1 MLAGHAASYWR
12 EPPERT
18 AVPDSHRGLLSSDRP
33 LADAYDCAML
43 DLDGV
48 VYVGPHAVEGVP
60 ALLDRA
66 RGQGMTLAF
75 VTNNASRTPQSV
87 AAHLNELG
95 VEAAASDVV
104 TSAQAAAR
112 ELSARLDPG
121 AKILV
126 IGGEGL
132 RVALEEQGLTC
143 VNRADEHPAAVVQ
156 GFDRSVGWE
165 QLAEATYAVHAG
177 ALWVAANLDLTVPTA
192 GGIAPGN
199 GTLVNAVAVAANVR
213 PAVVAGKPYRP
224 LFDETV
230 RRIASERPLVVGDR
244 LDTDIEGARNCDA
257 DSLLVMTGVTDP
269 PALCRAR
276 PEQRPSY
283 LAWTLDAL
291 FDEHHAP
298 VRHGETFELGGWQVA
313 VRDQRLVADEHGADR
328 GDALRAAASAA
339 WAWYDEDST
348 ARDDATLDGC
358 DADWLQP

>member
-1 MLAGHAASYWR
+1 
-12 EPPERT
+12 
-18 AVPDSHRGLLSSDRP
+18 VPDSRRGLLSSDRP
-33 LADAYDCAML
+33 LVDAYDCAML

-66 RGQGMTLAF
+66 RAQGMTLAF

-104 TSAQAAAR
+104 TAAQAAAR
-112 ELSARLDPG
+112 ELAARLDPG
-121 AKILV
+121 AKVLV

-132 RVALEEQGLTC
+132 RVALGEQGLTC
-143 VNRADEHPAAVVQ
+143 VDRADEDPAAVVQ

-165 QLAEATYAVHAG
+165 QLAEGAYAIRAG
-177 ALWVAANLDLTVPTA
+177 ALWVASNLDLTVPTV

-199 GTLVNAVAVAANVR
+199 GSLVNAVAAAVDAR

-230 RRIASERPLVVGDR
+230 RRIGPERPLVVGDR
-244 LDTDIEGARNCDA
+244 LDTDIEGANNCDA
-257 DSLLVMTGVTDP
+257 DSLLVMTGVTDLP
-269 PALCRAR
+269 TLCRAR
-276 PEQRPSY
+276 PQERPSY
-283 LAWTLDAL
+283 LAWTLAGL
-291 FDEHHAP
+291 FDAQPAP
-298 VRHGETFELGGWQVA
+298 VRQGEMFELGGWQVT
-313 VRDQRLVADEHGADR
+313 VRDQRLVAEQHGDDC

-339 WAWYDEDST
+339 WAWYDEDPT
-348 ARDDATLDGC
+348 ARHDATLDGC